1 MLAPSVQ
8 ITLSKKKELIKAVKA
23 GVQPKERNAIAR
35 RFLSDNGIS
44 GETVVVEVLDKS
56 RAVTRTLTGEEDVH
70 KWRCACVVLVFLEC
84 TACIRLVQGFQGSAC
99 CPW

>member
-1 MLAPSVQ
+1 MQ
-8 ITLSKKKELIKAVKA
+8 ITLSKKKELIQAVKA
-23 GVQPKERNAIAR
+23 GLQPKERNAIAR

-70 KWRCACVVLVFLEC
+70 KWAVRVASNGNKKRRVS
-84 TACIRLVQGFQGSAC
+84 RSNDSPGKRGSRGSM
-99 CPW
+99 

>member
-8 ITLSKKKELIKAVKA
+8 ITLSKKKELIQAVKA
-23 GVQPKERNAIAR
+23 GLQPKERSAIAR

-70 KWRCACVVLVFLEC
+70 KWLVRV
-84 TACIRLVQGFQGSAC
+84 ASNGNKKRRVSRSNDSPGKRGSRGSM
-99 CPW
+99 